1 MILKTILAVLVISPL
16 LSHAAISEKS
26 ENHKEYTVSDE
37 NCHRSLMALA
47 KSLCDI
53 SGSELSE
60 VHRDQFRMR
69 TQAEDSLDEWIV
81 FADSLMRL
89 VKVHRYTDFNQ
100 EATYDKNEDYCYIDV
115 ACYK

>member
-1 MILKTILAVLVISPL
+1 
-16 LSHAAISEKS
+16 
-26 ENHKEYTVSDE
+26 
-37 NCHRSLMALA
+37 
-47 KSLCDI
+47 
-53 SGSELSE
+53 
-60 VHRDQFRMR
+60 MR